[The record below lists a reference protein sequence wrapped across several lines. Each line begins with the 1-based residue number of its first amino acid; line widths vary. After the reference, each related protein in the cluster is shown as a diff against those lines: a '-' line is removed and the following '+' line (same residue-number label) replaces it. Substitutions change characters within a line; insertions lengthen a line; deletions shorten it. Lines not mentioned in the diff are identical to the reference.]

1 MDDLIGGLNNE
12 AMQDLKYHFRLNYI
26 EANEVVPFV
35 AETAVEIVN
44 FK

>member
-1 MDDLIGGLNNE
+1 
-12 AMQDLKYHFRLNYI
+12 MQDLRDHVRLSYR

-35 AETAVEIVN
+35 AETAEEIVN